1 MALDEVKIPIKQDGH
16 SDLVVGLTHGDS
28 VCIEQNGV
36 QVFIHPKHIGE
47 LGDAIAL
54 ASRALAMIERRAKM
68 TKAQEVNRGRD
79 NQRNQR
85 QVSS

>member
-1 MALDEVKIPIKQDGH
+1 MALDEVKIPIKQKGH
-16 SDLVVGLTHGDS
+16 SDLVIGLTHGDS

-47 LGDAIAL
+47 LVDAIAL

-68 TKAQEVNRGRD
+68 AKAQEVNRGRNNQG
-79 NQRNQR
+79 NQRK
-85 QVSS
+85 VPS

>member
-1 MALDEVKIPIKQDGH
+1 MALDEVKIPIKQDGR
-16 SDLVVGLTHGDS
+16 SSLTVGIAHGDS
-28 VCIEQNGV
+28 VYIEQEGDRVYVYPN
-36 QVFIHPKHIGE
+36 HIGD

-85 QVSS
+85 QVPS